1 MQHKPCTVLE
11 PPENPSQHQ
20 DLCPA
25 DARFSIFSPTP
36 QPSETSPLALPWY
49 STQVFSRDKGK
60 ASLGFY
66 FNVKGVQ
73 SVYWLSLG
81 WGLRF
86 LLGEQQLGNSSVKV
100 CGENHCEVILSMVR
114 ICPIHFPGHAWI
126 FAVLWLAQEKLLSEQ
141 IQQNN
146 LVAVRSVLSLD
157 CISGHLLLTSLGIFT
172 PLGSEEGLCMK
183 YLLKKTHKC

>member
-1 MQHKPCTVLE
+1 M
-11 PPENPSQHQ
+11 
-20 DLCPA
+20 
-25 DARFSIFSPTP
+25 R
-36 QPSETSPLALPWY
+36 
-49 STQVFSRDKGK
+49 
-60 ASLGFY
+60 
-66 FNVKGVQ
+66 
-73 SVYWLSLG
+73 

-114 ICPIHFPGHAWI
+114 ICLIHFPGHAWI

-183 YLLKKTHKC
+183 YLLKKNNTSVKSMIWPWNFSWKFPKHRKTSKPKISLLSPSCLLKVYHLAVSLLPVTAATV